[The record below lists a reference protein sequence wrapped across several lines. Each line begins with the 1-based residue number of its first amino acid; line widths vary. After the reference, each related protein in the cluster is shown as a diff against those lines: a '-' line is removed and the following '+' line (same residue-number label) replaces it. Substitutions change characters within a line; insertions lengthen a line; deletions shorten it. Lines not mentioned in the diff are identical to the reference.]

1 VLKNVLKFPE
11 KTCIL
16 PFSGLKKTNP
26 VSVSRSELTPVLYR
40 NSLLK
45 MDKNFRFSAS
55 VLWPTQQ
62 LGQKFLAQILRPRPK
77 TRTIIFGGSIM
88 MQPGSE
94 TVETMAILA
103 NGNLLAVGVKY
114 EKISRGRDILPDFFC
129 FNGIRK

>member
-1 VLKNVLKFPE
+1 MFSNFLKKHVYYRFR
-11 KTCIL
+11 
-16 PFSGLKKTNP
+16 GWKKTNP

-40 NSLLK
+40 NPLLK
-45 MDKNFRFSAS
+45 MDKNFRLSPS

-62 LGQKFLAQILRPRPK
+62 LGQKFLAQVLRPRPK